1 MSTFH
6 RFKTFSNYPPS
17 RTQQEQPNS
26 SYTQPNPANK
36 LSQPR
41 SSRYTPSFS
50 TNKPLLQTIST
61 MGNCGSRQDYEPGY
75 SGPPPP
81 SGNPQY
87 DQWARDQHHREQY
100 MRDQKRAQKKR
111 SRKNG
116 VIATM
121 AGAG

>member
-1 MSTFH
+1 
-6 RFKTFSNYPPS
+6 
-17 RTQQEQPNS
+17 
-26 SYTQPNPANK
+26 
-36 LSQPR
+36 
-41 SSRYTPSFS
+41 
-50 TNKPLLQTIST
+50 

-121 AGAG
+121 AAHDTIYTRWHTQVEER